1 MKKETEINIPS
12 NIFFQGSQNL
22 KIDNSKTKFKILVGL
37 GMLNS
42 ESELSV
48 NLPLDFL
55 MIIESLKILKALFES
70 KNLTLFITI
79 WIGDKN
85 AEIIL
90 KEKKLFSEEN
100 KKIWNSTKHIYYS
113 KIKKIM
119 KNSGFE
125 ENDWN
130 IFYGSDLYENE
141 EYRAYCSKLAE
152 NNKFL
157 EDTTCYSKE
166 QLFVMH
172 YYKNYKQ
179 YDFRLSWSKNH
190 KKHRNYNE
198 RDEKGCD
205 DEYLETFNQQPIE
218 SIFIRNGFKLSDDMG
233 GLGVAVPYSYFPSE
247 LGNRIPLDENVSL
260 DDIELFLSYLNEKN
274 IKKYESIYG
283 DDKLKNESL
292 SEAIL
297 RKIVTILKE

>member
-1 MKKETEINIPS
+1 MQKETKINIPS
-12 NIFFQGSQNL
+12 NIFFQGGQIL
-22 KIDNSKTKFKILVGL
+22 KIDNSKRQFKILVGL

-42 ESELSV
+42 EDELSI

-70 KNLTLFITI
+70 KNLSLYITI

-100 KKIWNSTKHIYYS
+100 KKLWNCTRHTYYS

-130 IFYGSDLYENE
+130 IFFGSDLYENE
-141 EYRAYCSKLAE
+141 EYKAYCAKLSE
-152 NNKFL
+152 NTKFL
-157 EDTTCYSKE
+157 DDTTCYSKE
-166 QLFVMH
+166 QLFVMY
-172 YYKNYKQ
+172 YYKNLKG
-179 YDFRLSWSKNH
+179 YDYRLSWSKNH

-205 DEYLETFNQQPIE
+205 NEYIETFNQQPIE

-247 LGNRIPLDENVSL
+247 LGNRIPLDENTSL
-260 DDIELFLSYLNEKN
+260 DDITLFLSYLNDKN

-283 DDKLKNESL
+283 KDKLENENL

>member
-1 MKKETEINIPS
+1 MQKETKINIPS
-12 NIFFQGSQNL
+12 NIFFQGGQIL
-22 KIDNSKTKFKILVGL
+22 KIDNSKRQFKILVGL

-42 ESELSV
+42 EDELSI

-70 KNLTLFITI
+70 KNLSLYITI

-100 KKIWNSTKHIYYS
+100 KKLWNCTRHTYYN

-130 IFYGSDLYENE
+130 IFFGSDLYENE
-141 EYRAYCSKLAE
+141 EYKAYCAKLSE
-152 NNKFL
+152 NTKFL
-157 EDTTCYSKE
+157 DDTTCYSKE

-172 YYKNYKQ
+172 YYKNLKG
-179 YDFRLSWSKNH
+179 YDYRLSWSKNH

-205 DEYLETFNQQPIE
+205 NEYIETFNQQPIE

-247 LGNRIPLDENVSL
+247 LGNRIPLDENTSL
-260 DDIELFLSYLNEKN
+260 DDITLFLSYLNDKN

-283 DDKLKNESL
+283 KDKLENENL

>member
-1 MKKETEINIPS
+1 MKNEIEIPS
-12 NIFFQGSQNL
+12 DIFFQGGQTLEING
-22 KIDNSKTKFKILVGL
+22 SKRNFKILVGI

-42 ESELSV
+42 EDELSI

-55 MIIESLKILKALFES
+55 MIIESLKKLKALFEL
-70 KNLTLFITI
+70 KNLSLYITI

-90 KEKKLFSEEN
+90 KEKNLFSEEN
-100 KKIWNSTKHIYYS
+100 KKIWNSTRHIYYS

-130 IFYGSDLYENE
+130 IFFGSDLYEDE
-141 EYRAYCSKLAE
+141 EYKAYCAKLSE
-152 NNKFL
+152 NTKFL
-157 EDTTCYSKE
+157 DDTTCYSKE

-172 YYKNYKQ
+172 YYKNLKR
-179 YDFRLSWSKNH
+179 YDYRLSWSKNH

-205 DEYLETFNQQPIE
+205 NEYIETFNQQPIE

-247 LGNRIPLDENVSL
+247 LGNRIPLDENTSL
-260 DDIELFLSYLNEKN
+260 DDITLFLSYLNDKN

-283 DDKLKNESL
+283 KDKLENENL

>member
-1 MKKETEINIPS
+1 MKKELKINIPS

-90 KEKKLFSEEN
+90 KEKKLFSEQN
-100 KKIWNSTKHIYYS
+100 KKIWNSTKQIYYS

-152 NNKFL
+152 NTKFL

-274 IKKYESIYG
+274 IKKYENIYG
-283 DDKLKNESL
+283 NDKLVNESL
-292 SEAIL
+292 SETIL

>member
-1 MKKETEINIPS
+1 MQKETKINIPS
-12 NIFFQGSQNL
+12 NIFFQGGQIL
-22 KIDNSKTKFKILVGL
+22 KIDNSKRQFKILVGL

-42 ESELSV
+42 EDELSI

-70 KNLTLFITI
+70 KNLSLYITI

-100 KKIWNSTKHIYYS
+100 KKLWNCTRHTYYS

-130 IFYGSDLYENE
+130 IFFGSDLYENE
-141 EYRAYCSKLAE
+141 EYKAYCTKLSE
-152 NNKFL
+152 NTKFL
-157 EDTTCYSKE
+157 DDTTCYSKE

-172 YYKNYKQ
+172 YYKNLKG
-179 YDFRLSWSKNH
+179 YDYRLSWSKNH

-205 DEYLETFNQQPIE
+205 NEYIETFNQQPIE

-247 LGNRIPLDENVSL
+247 LGNRIPLDENTSL
-260 DDIELFLSYLNEKN
+260 DDITLFLSYLNDKN

-283 DDKLKNESL
+283 KDKLENENL

>member
-1 MKKETEINIPS
+1 MQKETKINIPS
-12 NIFFQGSQNL
+12 NIFFQGGQIL
-22 KIDNSKTKFKILVGL
+22 KIDNSKRQFKILVGL

-42 ESELSV
+42 EDELSI

-70 KNLTLFITI
+70 KNLSLYITI

-100 KKIWNSTKHIYYS
+100 KKLWNCTRHTYYS

-130 IFYGSDLYENE
+130 IFFGSDLYENE
-141 EYRAYCSKLAE
+141 EYKAYCAKLSE
-152 NNKFL
+152 NTKFL
-157 EDTTCYSKE
+157 DDTTCYSKE

-172 YYKNYKQ
+172 YYKNLKG
-179 YDFRLSWSKNH
+179 YDYRLSWSKNH

-205 DEYLETFNQQPIE
+205 NEYIETFNQQPIE

-247 LGNRIPLDENVSL
+247 LGNRIPLDENTSL
-260 DDIELFLSYLNEKN
+260 DDITLFLSYLNDKN

-283 DDKLKNESL
+283 KDKLENENL
-292 SEAIL
+292 SEAIH

>member
-1 MKKETEINIPS
+1 MIKEKIINIPS
-12 NIFFQGSQNL
+12 NIFFEGGKL
-22 KIDNSKTKFKILVGL
+22 KLDNSKTKFKILVGL

-42 ESELSV
+42 ENELSI

-55 MIIESLKILKALFES
+55 MIIEALKTLKTLFES
-70 KNLTLFITI
+70 KNLSLYITI

-90 KEKKLFSEEN
+90 KEKKLFSEQN
-100 KKIWNSTKHIYYS
+100 RKLWNSTKYIYSS

-141 EYRAYCSKLAE
+141 DYRAYCSKLSE
-152 NNKFL
+152 NTKFL
-157 EDTTCYSKE
+157 DDTTCYSKE

-172 YYKNYKQ
+172 YFKNCKG

-190 KKHRNYNE
+190 KKHKKYNE

-205 DEYLETFNQQPIE
+205 DEYLETFNQNPIL
-218 SIFIRNGFKLSDDMG
+218 SIYIRNGFKLSDDMG

-247 LGNRIPLDENVSL
+247 LGNRIPLDEDISL
-260 DDIELFLSYLNEKN
+260 DDITLFLSYLNEKN
-274 IKKYESIYG
+274 IKKYENIYG
-283 DDKLKNESL
+283 KDKVENESL
-292 SEAIL
+292 SEVIL
-297 RKIVTILKE
+297 RKIVSILK

>member
-1 MKKETEINIPS
+1 MKNENITLPS
-12 NIFFQGSQNL
+12 NIFFQGGQTL
-22 KIDNSKTKFKILVGL
+22 KINSSKSNFKILVGL

-42 ESELSV
+42 EDELSI

-70 KNLTLFITI
+70 KNLSLYITI

-100 KKIWNSTKHIYYS
+100 KKLWNCTRHTYYS

-130 IFYGSDLYENE
+130 IFFGSDLYENE
-141 EYRAYCSKLAE
+141 EYKAYCAKLSE
-152 NNKFL
+152 NTKFL
-157 EDTTCYSKE
+157 DDTTCYSKE

-172 YYKNYKQ
+172 YYKNLKG
-179 YDFRLSWSKNH
+179 YDYRLSWSKNH

-205 DEYLETFNQQPIE
+205 NEYIETFNQQPIE

-247 LGNRIPLDENVSL
+247 LGNRIPLDENTSL
-260 DDIELFLSYLNEKN
+260 DDITLFLSYLNDKN

-283 DDKLKNESL
+283 KDKLENENL

>member
-1 MKKETEINIPS
+1 MKNENITLPS
-12 NIFFQGSQNL
+12 NIFFQGGQTL
-22 KIDNSKTKFKILVGL
+22 KINSSKSNFKILVGL

-42 ESELSV
+42 EDELSI

-70 KNLTLFITI
+70 KNLSLYITI

-90 KEKKLFSEEN
+90 KEKNLFSEEK
-100 KKIWNSTKHIYYS
+100 KKIWNSTRHTYYS

-125 ENDWN
+125 QKDWN
-130 IFYGSDLYENE
+130 IFFGSDLYENE
-141 EYRAYCSKLAE
+141 EYKAYCAKLSE
-152 NNKFL
+152 NTKFL
-157 EDTTCYSKE
+157 DDTTCYSKE

-172 YYKNYKQ
+172 YYKNSKK
-179 YDFRLSWSKNH
+179 YDYRLSWSKNH
-190 KKHRNYNE
+190 KKHSNYNE

-205 DEYLETFNQQPIE
+205 NEYIETFKQQPIE

-247 LGNRIPLDENVSL
+247 LGNRIPLDENTSL
-260 DDIELFLSYLNEKN
+260 DDIILFLSYLNEKN

-283 DDKLKNESL
+283 KDKLENENL

>member
-1 MKKETEINIPS
+1 MKDEIKIPS
-12 NIFFQGSQNL
+12 DILFQGGQTL
-22 KIDNSKTKFKILVGL
+22 KINDSKRNFKILVGI

-42 ESELSV
+42 EDELSI

-70 KNLTLFITI
+70 KNLSLYITI

-90 KEKKLFSEEN
+90 KKKNLFSEEN
-100 KKIWNSTKHIYYS
+100 KKIWNSTRHTYYS

-130 IFYGSDLYENE
+130 IFFGSDLYENE
-141 EYRAYCSKLAE
+141 EYKAYCAKLSE
-152 NNKFL
+152 NTKFL
-157 EDTTCYSKE
+157 DDTTCYSKE

-172 YYKNYKQ
+172 YFKNCKG

-190 KKHRNYNE
+190 KKHKKYNE

-205 DEYLETFNQQPIE
+205 DEYLETFNQKPIL
-218 SIFIRNGFKLSDDMG
+218 SIYIRNGFKLSDEMG
-233 GLGVAVPYSYFPSE
+233 GLGVAVPYSYCPSE
-247 LGNRIPLDENVSL
+247 LGNRIPLDEDISL
-260 DDIELFLSYLNEKN
+260 DDITLFFK
-274 IKKYESIYG
+274 
-283 DDKLKNESL
+283 
-292 SEAIL
+292 
-297 RKIVTILKE
+297 

>member
-1 MKKETEINIPS
+1 MQKETKINIPS
-12 NIFFQGSQNL
+12 NIFFQGGQIL
-22 KIDNSKTKFKILVGL
+22 KIDNSKRQFKILVGL

-42 ESELSV
+42 EDELSI

-70 KNLTLFITI
+70 KNLSLYITI

-100 KKIWNSTKHIYYS
+100 KKLWNCTRHTYYS

-130 IFYGSDLYENE
+130 IFFGSDLYENE
-141 EYRAYCSKLAE
+141 EYKAYCTKLSE
-152 NNKFL
+152 NTKFL
-157 EDTTCYSKE
+157 DDTTCYSKE

-172 YYKNYKQ
+172 YYKNLKG
-179 YDFRLSWSKNH
+179 YDYRLSWSKNH

-205 DEYLETFNQQPIE
+205 NEYIETFNQQPIE

-247 LGNRIPLDENVSL
+247 LGNRIPLDENTSL
-260 DDIELFLSYLNEKN
+260 DDITLFLSYLNDKN

-283 DDKLKNESL
+283 KDKLEN
-292 SEAIL
+292 
-297 RKIVTILKE
+297 

>member
-1 MKKETEINIPS
+1 MQKETKINIPS
-12 NIFFQGSQNL
+12 NIFFQGGQIL
-22 KIDNSKTKFKILVGL
+22 KIDNSKRQFKILVGL

-42 ESELSV
+42 EDELSI

-55 MIIESLKILKALFES
+55 MIIESLKTLKALFES
-70 KNLTLFITI
+70 KNLSLYITI

-100 KKIWNSTKHIYYS
+100 KKLWNCTRHTYYS

-130 IFYGSDLYENE
+130 IFFGSDLYENE
-141 EYRAYCSKLAE
+141 EYKAYCAKLSE
-152 NNKFL
+152 NTKFL
-157 EDTTCYSKE
+157 DDTTCYSKE

-172 YYKNYKQ
+172 YYKNLKG
-179 YDFRLSWSKNH
+179 YDYRLSWSKNH

-205 DEYLETFNQQPIE
+205 NEYIETFNQQPIE

-247 LGNRIPLDENVSL
+247 LGNRIPLDENTSL
-260 DDIELFLSYLNEKN
+260 DDITLFLSYLNDKN

-283 DDKLKNESL
+283 KDKLENENL

>member
-1 MKKETEINIPS
+1 MQKETKINISS
-12 NIFFQGSQNL
+12 NIFFQGGQIL
-22 KIDNSKTKFKILVGL
+22 KIDNSKRQFKILVGL

-42 ESELSV
+42 EDELSI

-70 KNLTLFITI
+70 KNLSLYITI

-100 KKIWNSTKHIYYS
+100 KKLWNCTRHTYYN

-130 IFYGSDLYENE
+130 IFFGSDLYENE
-141 EYRAYCSKLAE
+141 EYKAYCTKLSE
-152 NNKFL
+152 NTKFL
-157 EDTTCYSKE
+157 DDTTCYSKE

-172 YYKNYKQ
+172 YYKNLKG
-179 YDFRLSWSKNH
+179 YDYRLSWSKNH

-205 DEYLETFNQQPIE
+205 NEYIETFNQQPIE

-247 LGNRIPLDENVSL
+247 LGNRIPLDENTSL
-260 DDIELFLSYLNEKN
+260 DDITLFLSYLNDKN

-283 DDKLKNESL
+283 KDKLENENL

>member
-1 MKKETEINIPS
+1 MKDEIKLPS
-12 NIFFQGSQNL
+12 DILFQGGQTL
-22 KIDNSKTKFKILVGL
+22 KINDSKRNFKILVGI

-42 ESELSV
+42 EDELSI

-70 KNLTLFITI
+70 KNLSLYITI

-90 KEKKLFSEEN
+90 KKKNLFSEEN
-100 KKIWNSTKHIYYS
+100 KKIWNSTRHTYYS

-119 KNSGFE
+119 KNSSFE

-130 IFYGSDLYENE
+130 IFFGSDLYENE
-141 EYRAYCSKLAE
+141 EYKAYCAKLSE
-152 NNKFL
+152 NTKFL
-157 EDTTCYSKE
+157 DDTTCYSKE

-172 YYKNYKQ
+172 YYKNLKK
-179 YDFRLSWSKNH
+179 YDYRLSWSKNH

-205 DEYLETFNQQPIE
+205 NEYIETFNQQPIE

-247 LGNRIPLDENVSL
+247 LGNRIPLDENTSL
-260 DDIELFLSYLNEKN
+260 DDITLFLSYLNDKN

-283 DDKLKNESL
+283 KDKLENENL

>member
-1 MKKETEINIPS
+1 MKNEIEIPS
-12 NIFFQGSQNL
+12 DIFFQGGQTLEING
-22 KIDNSKTKFKILVGL
+22 SKRNFKILVGI

-42 ESELSV
+42 EDELSI

-55 MIIESLKILKALFES
+55 MIIESLKKLKELFKS
-70 KNLTLFITI
+70 NNLSLYITI

-90 KEKKLFSEEN
+90 KEKNLFSEEN
-100 KKIWNSTKHIYYS
+100 KKIWNSTRHTYFS
-113 KIKKIM
+113 KIKNIM

-130 IFYGSDLYENE
+130 IFFGSDLYEDE
-141 EYRAYCSKLAE
+141 EYKAYCAKLSE
-152 NNKFL
+152 NTKFL
-157 EDTTCYSKE
+157 DDTTCYSKE

-172 YYKNYKQ
+172 YYKNLKR
-179 YDFRLSWSKNH
+179 YDYRLSWSKNH

-205 DEYLETFNQQPIE
+205 NEYIETFNQQPIE
-218 SIFIRNGFKLSDDMG
+218 SIFIKNGFKLSDDMGG

-247 LGNRIPLDENVSL
+247 LGKRIPLDENTSL
-260 DDIELFLSYLNEKN
+260 DDIKLFLSYLNGRN
-274 IKKYESIYG
+274 IKKYENIYG
-283 DDKLKNESL
+283 KNKPKNEDL

-297 RKIVTILKE
+297 RKIVTVLKE

>member
-1 MKKETEINIPS
+1 MQKETKINIPS
-12 NIFFQGSQNL
+12 NIFFQGGQIL
-22 KIDNSKTKFKILVGL
+22 KIDNSKRQFKILVGL

-42 ESELSV
+42 EDELSI

-70 KNLTLFITI
+70 KNLSLYITI

-100 KKIWNSTKHIYYS
+100 KKLWNCTRHTYYS

-130 IFYGSDLYENE
+130 IFFGSDLYENE
-141 EYRAYCSKLAE
+141 EYKAYCAKLSE
-152 NNKFL
+152 NTKFL
-157 EDTTCYSKE
+157 DDTTCYSKE

-172 YYKNYKQ
+172 YYKNLKG
-179 YDFRLSWSKNH
+179 YDYRLSWSKNH

-205 DEYLETFNQQPIE
+205 NEYIETFNQQPIE

-247 LGNRIPLDENVSL
+247 LGNRIPLDENTSL
-260 DDIELFLSYLNEKN
+260 DDITLFLSYLNDKN

-283 DDKLKNESL
+283 KDKLENENL

>member
-1 MKKETEINIPS
+1 MQKKENITLPS
-12 NIFFQGSQNL
+12 NIFFQGGQVL
-22 KIDNSKTKFKILVGL
+22 KIDNSKRNYKILVGI
-37 GMLNS
+37 GMLSS
-42 ESELSV
+42 EDELSI

-55 MIIESLKILKALFES
+55 MIIESLKILKESFES
-70 KNLTLFITI
+70 NNLSLYITI

-90 KEKKLFSEEN
+90 KEKNLFTEEN
-100 KKIWNSTKHIYYS
+100 KKIWNSTRHTYYS

-130 IFYGSDLYENE
+130 IFFGSDLYKNE
-141 EYRAYCSKLAE
+141 EYKAYCAKLSE
-152 NNKFL
+152 NTKFL
-157 EDTTCYSKE
+157 DDTTCYSKE

-172 YYKNYKQ
+172 YYKNLKR
-179 YDFRLSWSKNH
+179 YDYRLSWSKNH

-205 DEYLETFNQQPIE
+205 NEYIETFNQQPIE
-218 SIFIRNGFKLSDDMG
+218 SIYIRNGFKLSDDMG

-247 LGNRIPLDENVSL
+247 LGRRIPLDESTSL
-260 DDIELFLSYLNEKN
+260 EDITLFLSYLNERN
-274 IKKYESIYG
+274 TKKYENIIG
-283 DDKLKNESL
+283 KDKLKNDNL
-292 SEAIL
+292 SEAIH
-297 RKIVTILKE
+297 RKIVNILKE